1 MAVPRKPWLA
11 LSNLLSHD
19 FIFSLFPVVDVIIDS
34 GLNVAVNLCVSEIVP
49 NPGLT
54 NKQTKMRSEAH
65 ERNKEA
71 VISDSWKRHNRCKSR
86 HFAYFFQLLTI
97 SKLETLFSQI
107 HVTAEVESLT
117 ATTTKTSLKKL
128 FELLQTLSLL
138 FHFVNSSNV
147 GK

>member
-1 MAVPRKPWLA
+1 MAVPRKPRLA

-19 FIFSLFPVVDVIIDS
+19 FIFSLFPVVYVIIDS

-71 VISDSWKRHNRCKSR
+71 VISDS
-86 HFAYFFQLLTI
+86 
-97 SKLETLFSQI
+97 
-107 HVTAEVESLT
+107 
-117 ATTTKTSLKKL
+117 
-128 FELLQTLSLL
+128 
-138 FHFVNSSNV
+138 
-147 GK
+147 